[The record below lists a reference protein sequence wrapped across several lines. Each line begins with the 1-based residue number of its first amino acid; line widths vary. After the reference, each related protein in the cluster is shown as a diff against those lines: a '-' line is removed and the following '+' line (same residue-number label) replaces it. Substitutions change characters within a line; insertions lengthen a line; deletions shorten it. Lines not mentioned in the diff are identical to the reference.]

1 MSVYGDPGQAFQ
13 VERAVSTRVRYRSI
27 FTRKLERKL
36 QEKGMD
42 MPVRILSLLDI
53 PFDEFGEEERQVY
66 EAQLKPLAFVLAEH
80 LQEVYEEMGCPRAGW
95 EDALGRL
102 KDSPIKVIAALVLH
116 EEERSRAM
124 PEEDLPDEPPPEA
137 PRKVKVKVTIPRQT
151 KRERWWEK
159 KIF

>member
-1 MSVYGDPGQAFQ
+1 MSFSHDSESARHEGRQ
-13 VERAVSTRVRYRSI
+13 VSTRIRYRSI

-42 MPVRILSLLDI
+42 APIRILNLLDM
-53 PFDEFGEEERQVY
+53 PFEEFGEEERDTY
-66 EAQLKPLAFVLAEH
+66 ESQIKPLAFVFAEQ
-80 LQEVYEEMGCPRAGW
+80 LQEVYEEMGCPRGGW

-116 EEERSRAM
+116 EEERSKSIPGEEYPMDRL
-124 PEEDLPDEPPPEA
+124 PETQ
-137 PRKVKVKVTIPRQT
+137 RKVKVRLIPP
-151 KRERWWEK
+151 KPAKKERWWER